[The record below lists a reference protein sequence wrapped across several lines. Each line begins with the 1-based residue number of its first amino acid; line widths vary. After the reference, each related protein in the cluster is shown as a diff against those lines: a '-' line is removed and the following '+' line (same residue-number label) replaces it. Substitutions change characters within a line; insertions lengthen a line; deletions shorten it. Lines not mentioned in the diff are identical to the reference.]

1 MVLQRADFEQDLLD
15 YPPYSSASSNLVS
28 QSSQIKGDPYISSLP
43 MHKAASELPDL
54 QLRDVAKPLTTTKS
68 WWDRPA
74 GCCSCVPSHYYYCYN
89 PETAGLEEVL
99 KDTVKS
105 LVVYHVSSHPLHHRE
120 RHVVVNI
127 LWFLL
132 QGGNFV
138 P

>member
-1 MVLQRADFEQDLLD
+1 
-15 YPPYSSASSNLVS
+15 
-28 QSSQIKGDPYISSLP
+28 